1 MLRHQHKS
9 WLEKCFMRT
18 KSLNINSA
26 QLSIILDLC
35 IFLAETKKKKLFF
48 FSLEVGQNMS
58 VWCFSSEDVHQCEW
72 SYCSHTGAPSCQNK
86 HETLLHHP
94 PQCFMCN
101 LNSISRRGAAGGGG
115 PFLQLGSEE
124 VGTLPQITKN
134 ERKTQKSCTL
144 ALLQTPREAKRTRR
158 QRSLFAFSN
167 LFSKNTKQGK

>member
-1 MLRHQHKS
+1 MPGHQHKS

-35 IFLAETKKKKLFF
+35 IFLVETKKKFF

-58 VWCFSSEDVHQCEW
+58 VWCFSSEDVHQCDW

-86 HETLLHHP
+86 HETLLHHQ

-124 VGTLPQITKN
+124 VGTLPQITKKMN
-134 ERKTQKSCTL
+134 GKHRK
-144 ALLQTPREAKRTRR
+144 AAP
-158 QRSLFAFSN
+158 
-167 LFSKNTKQGK
+167 

>member
-1 MLRHQHKS
+1 MFYEDQEFKH
-9 WLEKCFMRT
+9 
-18 KSLNINSA
+18 

-35 IFLAETKKKKLFF
+35 IFLAETKTFF

-72 SYCSHTGAPSCQNK
+72 GYCSHTGAPSCQNK
-86 HETLLHHP
+86 HKTLLRHQ

-101 LNSISRRGAAGGGG
+101 LNSISRRGAAE
-115 PFLQLGSEE
+115 EE
-124 VGTLPQITKN
+124 VLFCNSAQKRWELCHKSQKN
-134 ERKTQKSCTL
+134 LRKTQKSCTVT
-144 ALLQTPREAKRTRR
+144 LLQTPREAKRTRR